1 MRAIWA
7 AATGVLLGVTGCAGA
22 VPGAASPA
30 ADFAQGDPTAMRIS
44 ATTVVD
50 TRLSPLVPVHV
61 TPERGGAIAV
71 TFARRGRTQ
80 ATARLDPATLQ
91 VLSAETNGPSEA
103 PQAPASGATR
113 VVLDGGRFIV
123 CWTEQSA
130 DGGRHAMA
138 RLWAPDGH
146 ALGPAVPIS
155 PPDADVLGAP
165 HAALADGRHA
175 VVTFGSTSGGAFEL
189 RAVALE
195 DASSKSAEVT
205 ARR

>member
-1 MRAIWA
+1 
-7 AATGVLLGVTGCAGA
+7 
-22 VPGAASPA
+22 
-30 ADFAQGDPTAMRIS
+30 
-44 ATTVVD
+44 
-50 TRLSPLVPVHV
+50 
-61 TPERGGAIAV
+61 
-71 TFARRGRTQ
+71 
-80 ATARLDPATLQ
+80 LDPATLQ
-91 VLSAETNGPSEA
+91 VLSAETSGPSEA

-130 DGGRHAMA
+130 DGGRRAMA

-146 ALGPAVPIS
+146 SLGPALAIS

-165 HAALADGRHA
+165 RAASADGRHA
-175 VVTFGSTSGGAFEL
+175 IVTFGSTNGDTFEL

-195 DASSKSAEVT
+195 DATRPKDAEV

>member
-7 AATGVLLGVTGCAGA
+7 AATGVVLGVTGCAA
-22 VPGAASPA
+22 TLPGAAATS
-30 ADFAQGDPTAMRIS
+30 ADFTQGDQAMRIS
-44 ATTVVD
+44 ATSVVD
-50 TRLSPLVPVHV
+50 THLSPLVPVHL

-71 TFARRGRTQ
+71 TFARRGQKQ

-91 VLSAETNGPSEA
+91 LLSAETTGPAEA
-103 PQAPASGATR
+103 REAPASGATR

-146 ALGPAVPIS
+146 ALGPAVAIS
-155 PPDADVLGAP
+155 PPEADVLGAP
-165 HAALADGRHA
+165 HATSTDGRHA
-175 VVTFGSTSGGAFEL
+175 VVTFGSTSGGTFEL

-195 DASSKSAEVT
+195 DATQSKVAEM

>member
-1 MRAIWA
+1 MRAILA
-7 AATGVLLGVTGCAGA
+7 AATGVLLGVTGCAA
-22 VPGAASPA
+22 TLPGAAATSAEFPP
-30 ADFAQGDPTAMRIS
+30 GDQAMRIS

-50 TRLSPLVPVHV
+50 THLSPLVPVHLS
-61 TPERGGAIAV
+61 PERGGAIAV

-80 ATARLDPATLQ
+80 ATARLDPTTLQ
-91 VLSAETNGPSEA
+91 VLSAETSGPSEA
-103 PQAPASGATR
+103 PQSPASGATR

-130 DGGRHAMA
+130 DGGRQAMA

-146 ALGPAVPIS
+146 ALGPAVAIS

-165 HAALADGRHA
+165 HAASADGRHA
-175 VVTFGSTSGGAFEL
+175 VVTFGSNSGGAFEL

-195 DASSKSAEVT
+195 DATRSKDAEV